1 MMLCGLQYKLDPKD
15 KLDGAEELRAAG
27 EQAED
32 RRCTHTGGNKEVES
46 RPCEN
51 R

>member
-1 MMLCGLQYKLDPKD
+1 MMLWGREYKLDPKD
-15 KLDGAEELRAAG
+15 KLDGAEELRASGG
-27 EQAED
+27 EAEN